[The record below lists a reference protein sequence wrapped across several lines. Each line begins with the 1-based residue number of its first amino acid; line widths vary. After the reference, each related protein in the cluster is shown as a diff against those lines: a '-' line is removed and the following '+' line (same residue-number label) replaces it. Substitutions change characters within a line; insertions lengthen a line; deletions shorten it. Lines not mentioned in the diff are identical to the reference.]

1 MKTEQIKMMIA
12 SIIHEGSGVVYTD
25 EGSGSGGPGF
35 ADAET
40 LQDMLD
46 IGAFDDAI
54 AVDMDESLA
63 IDSFANQ
70 CEFDKDTD
78 WTQIEYS
85 YDDNGYNQIAWI
97 WSA

>member
-46 IGAFDDAI
+46 IGAFDDATQ
-54 AVDMDESLA
+54 VPMDFNLA
-63 IDSFANQ
+63 RSSFAHQ
-70 CEFDKDTD
+70 CEFDRTTV
-78 WTQIEYS
+78 WIQIAYS
-85 YDDNGYNQIAWI
+85 VRSLGYNQIAWI
-97 WSA
+97 CAV